1 MAERRFVVHLK
12 RYSELDCGAC
22 GVSVSSIEP
31 VRLYDPSNV
40 PANACA
46 GCLAILRSV
55 DAWEAGDEE
64 ASWRIL
70 RDYMTRS

>member
-1 MAERRFVVHLK
+1 MGKRRFHVHLK

-40 PANACA
+40 PANACPA
-46 GCLAILRSV
+46 CLAILRSV
-55 DAWEAGDEE
+55 DAWLCGDTT
-64 ASWRIL
+64 SSYRII
-70 RDYMTRS
+70 RDYLIRG